1 MPRSLKRF
9 SGCLRVAFVAAA
21 RLQASWRTPNLEP
34 TVINNDVLRSIR
46 YALDLGDAHVVAI
59 TRLSQPESTLT
70 PARVAAFLKK
80 EGEPGF
86 ETCTDAT
93 LAHFLEGLVFHRR
106 GRDESAPRRAVEKRV
121 DNNIV
126 LKKLRVAFEL
136 KDEDMHAIFDAVDF
150 PVTKPELSA
159 LFRQR
164 DHKHYRPCGDQ
175 MLRNFLKGLA
185 LRVRGA

>member
-1 MPRSLKRF
+1 M
-9 SGCLRVAFVAAA
+9 V
-21 RLQASWRTPNLEP
+21 P
-34 TVINNDVLRSIR
+34 TETLGHPMINNDVLRSIR
-46 YALDLGDAHVVAI
+46 YALDLGDAHVIAI

-86 ETCTDAT
+86 EACDDVT

-106 GRDESAPRRAVEKRV
+106 GRDDSSPRRPVEKRV

-126 LKKLRVAFEL
+126 LKKLRIAFEL
-136 KDEDMHAIFDAVDF
+136 KDEDMHAIFDAADF

-164 DHKHYRPCGDQ
+164 GHKHFRACGDQ
-175 MLRNFLKGLA
+175 MLRNFLRGLA
-185 LRVRGA
+185 LRLREA